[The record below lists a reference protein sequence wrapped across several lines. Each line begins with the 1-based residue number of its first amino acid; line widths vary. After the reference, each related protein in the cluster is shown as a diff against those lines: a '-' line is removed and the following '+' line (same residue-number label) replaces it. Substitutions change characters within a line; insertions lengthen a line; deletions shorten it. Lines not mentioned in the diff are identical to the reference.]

1 MASDARPE
9 RQRDG
14 KRLCAAGKVR
24 VGRERK
30 TSARRRCGPGP
41 GAALEQPRSPGMGAL
56 RPRRGRELRDLY
68 GPLRPRP
75 APPAPRSHDVPE
87 IPAEPTLRPTAT
99 PCAQRGSA
107 RGTRRAVGKEEG
119 RRGGGEVGPGLFC
132 FPRPRKEAPL
142 RAPTCGRCWGHS
154 AGTAL
159 TSLRAAPARPPSA
172 PPPRCPRSPHG
183 CGRRRNRRVSPL
195 AVVQSRRCRSK
206 ASYFLNLRY

>member
-1 MASDARPE
+1 MS
-9 RQRDG
+9 G
-14 KRLCAAGKVR
+14 KPPPGGGAA
-24 VGRERK
+24 
-30 TSARRRCGPGP
+30 P
-41 GAALEQPRSPGMGAL
+41 ALEQPWSSPGAPGWERSA
-56 RPRRGRELRDLY
+56 RGGD
-68 GPLRPRP
+68 GNCVTFTVPSAP
-75 APPAPRSHDVPE
+75 APPPPLHDPTTFPRSQPSPRCAPPPP
-87 IPAEPTLRPTAT
+87 PAPSG
-99 PCAQRGSA
+99 AQP
-107 RGTRRAVGKEEG
+107 EG
-119 RRGGGEVGPGLFC
+119 RAGRWERRWGGGEVGPGLFC

-195 AVVQSRRCRSK
+195 AVVQSWRCRSK